1 MEVVGDDELSGGD
14 VKNYSDKP
22 YNYNYFITKKKEA
35 SGINIIFQLY
45 IHSFIVTSII
55 FNYLFFLCI
64 KVIYNKYTISYFLEE
79 TGWFDSSI
87 KVKGFNLSF
96 TSTFKVGLECG
107 LDRIR

>member
-22 YNYNYFITKKKEA
+22 YNYNYFITKKKKRLQVQT
-35 SGINIIFQLY
+35 SFSNFT
-45 IHSFIVTSII
+45 FIVLLLLQSYSII
-55 FNYLFFLCI
+55 FFLCI
-64 KVIYNKYTISYFLEE
+64 KVIYNKYTINYFLEE
-79 TGWFDSSI
+79 TSWFDSSI